1 MTTGAEALRHIQ
13 QYRQTVG
20 AGLKLGIEHE
30 VGVALYEFIL
40 EQRIKTVV
48 ETGIAHG
55 FSSWYFLEALSQ
67 TGGRLY
73 SIEPHVREVLVV
85 PGKYQHLWQVNK
97 AVSPAGLISLLKKL
111 GQVDLFWHDSDHTY
125 AGQFGEY
132 AVASHHARFIGSHD
146 INRTGA
152 YIAFK
157 DLYGWRDR
165 LAGTGKWG
173 VLEKAVS

>member
-73 SIEPHVREVLVV
+73 SIEPHVRASFT
-85 PGKYQHLWQVNK
+85 GRTYGRRW
-97 AVSPAGLISLLKKL
+97 AT
-111 GQVDLFWHDSDHTY
+111 FWRV
-125 AGQFGEY
+125 GP
-132 AVASHHARFIGSHD
+132 
-146 INRTGA
+146 
-152 YIAFK
+152 
-157 DLYGWRDR
+157 
-165 LAGTGKWG
+165 
-173 VLEKAVS
+173 